1 MNGKNLQN
9 NCMSILIF
17 GGAGF
22 VGRHYTE
29 HFLKKKKFVEVI
41 DNIAP
46 LSGGIHPRKWK
57 LFNPYEYKKFKFSNE
72 DCRKFFKKKLI
83 KNYDLVINLAAIVG
97 GREVIEYNPLAVAE
111 DLEIDTSFWRWA
123 VKNKKRI
130 KHIITYSSSAA
141 YPVHLQRRKKY
152 RLLKET
158 DIDFTKDFLGKPDLS
173 YGWAKLNNEYLG
185 LLAYE
190 KYGIKN
196 TNFRPFSGYGSD
208 QDLNYPFPS
217 IIKRAINHSKKKK
230 FIVWGSGYQMRD
242 FIHIKDVVR
251 GSLMI
256 AKKVKNG
263 KAVNLSSGKFTSF
276 IKLSTKILN
285 ILEKKNIYVLGNSTK
300 PEGVFA
306 RGGATSLQKK
316 YGFVPKISL
325 DDGIKMAIEFFKKN
339 SLYKN

>member
-1 MNGKNLQN
+1 
-9 NCMSILIF
+9 MSILIF

-22 VGRHYTE
+22 VGRHYAE
-29 HFLKKKKFVEVI
+29 YFLKRKESVEII

-46 LSGGIHPRKWK
+46 LSGGIPPKKWK
-57 LFNPYEYKKFKFSNE
+57 LFNPYKYKKFKFSNI
-72 DCRKFFKKKLI
+72 DCRKFFKKNLNK
-83 KNYDLVINLAAIVG
+83 KYDLVINLAAIVG
-97 GREVIEYNPLAVAE
+97 GREVIENNPLAVAE

-123 VKNKKRI
+123 VKNKKKI

-141 YPVHLQRRKKY
+141 YPIHLQKRKKY
-152 RLLKET
+152 RLLKEA
-158 DIDFTKDFLGKPDLS
+158 DIDFTKNFLGKPDLS

-217 IIKRAINHSKKKK
+217 IIKRAINHDEKTK

-256 AKKVKNG
+256 EKKEKNG
-263 KAVNLSSGKFTSF
+263 KAINLSSGKFTSF
-276 IKLSTKILN
+276 ISLSTKILN
-285 ILEKKNIYVLGNSTK
+285 SLGKKNIHVLGNSTK
-300 PEGVFA
+300 TEGVFA
-306 RGGATSLQKK
+306 RGGSTLLQKK

-325 DDGIKMAIEFFKKN
+325 DQGIIMAIDFFKKN
-339 SLYKN
+339 S

>member
-1 MNGKNLQN
+1 
-9 NCMSILIF
+9 MSF
-17 GGAGF
+17 
-22 VGRHYTE
+22 
-29 HFLKKKKFVEVI
+29 I

-46 LSGGIHPRKWK
+46 LSGGIHPKKWK
-57 LFNPYEYKKFKFSNE
+57 LFNPYKYKKFKFLNE
-72 DCRKFFKKKLI
+72 DCRKFFKKRLN
-83 KNYDLVINLAAIVG
+83 KNYELVINLAAIVG

-141 YPVHLQRRKKY
+141 YPVHLQRKKKY

-217 IIKRAINHSKKKK
+217 IIKRAINHNKKKK

-242 FIHIKDVVR
+242 FIHIKDVIR

-263 KAVNLSSGKFTSF
+263 KALNLSSGKFTSF
-276 IKLSTKILN
+276 IELSNKILN
-285 ILEKKNIYVLGNSTK
+285 ILKKKNIYVLGNSTK

-306 RGGATSLQKK
+306 RGGSTSMQKK

-325 DDGIKMAIEFFKKN
+325 DQGIKMAIEFFKKN
-339 SLYKN
+339 SLH